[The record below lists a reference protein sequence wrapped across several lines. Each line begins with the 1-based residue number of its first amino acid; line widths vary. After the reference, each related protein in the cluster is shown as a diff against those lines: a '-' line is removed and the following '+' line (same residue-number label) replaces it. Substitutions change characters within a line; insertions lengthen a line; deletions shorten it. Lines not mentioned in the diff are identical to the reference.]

1 MQAQVVQMF
10 WARVLDRERVPH
22 LLRCVPRETQIVL
35 GHRLGWNNV
44 VVLASPDGA
53 YELDLRRPDDN
64 RVGVRLF
71 RAAVDLRGRSIN
83 NLLVAGASIG
93 LMSACL
99 QTPARWWCPARAG
112 HSIRTGASCT

>member
-22 LLRCVPRETQIVL
+22 LLRCVPRETQIAL

-64 RVGVRLF
+64 SVGVRLF
-71 RAAVDLRGRSIN
+71 RTAVELRGRSIN

-93 LMSACL
+93 ADVCLPAPWWGAC
-99 QTPARWWCPARAG
+99 AG
-112 HSIRTGASCT
+112 QSMRPGASCT